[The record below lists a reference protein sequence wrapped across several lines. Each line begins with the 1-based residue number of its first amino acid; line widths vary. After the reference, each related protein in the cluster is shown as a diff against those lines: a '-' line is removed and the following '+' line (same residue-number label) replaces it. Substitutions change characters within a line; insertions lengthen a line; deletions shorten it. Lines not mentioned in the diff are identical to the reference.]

1 MNANRHISG
10 YTLIEVLIA
19 MMILALSLTVIFRI
33 FSGGL
38 RNIGVAAD
46 YSRAVTVAESVLAA
60 TGVTEVL
67 QPGETSGRLFEKYS
81 WVRTVSPYRP
91 DDEPIAGDPPVNAFH
106 VLVSVEWP
114 AKNETRSIDLSTLQ
128 LVRTHALAGR

>member
-19 MMILALSLTVIFRI
+19 MMILALALTVIFRI

-60 TGVTEVL
+60 TSVTEIL

-91 DDEPIAGDPPVNAFH
+91 ESEPTAANPSVEAFH
-106 VLVSVEWP
+106 VLVTVEWRGRN
-114 AKNETRSIDLSTLQ
+114 KTRSIDLSTLQ
-128 LVRTHALAGR
+128 LVPTHALAGR

>member
-1 MNANRHISG
+1 MNANRHTSG

-38 RNIGVAAD
+38 RNIGIAAD

-60 TGVTEVL
+60 TGVTEIL

-81 WVRTVSPYRP
+81 WVRTVSPYQL
-91 DDEPIAGDPPVNAFH
+91 DDGPTVANQSVKAFQ
-106 VLVSVEWP
+106 VLVTVEWS
-114 AKNETRSIDLSTLQ
+114 AKNNTRSIYLSTLQ
-128 LVRTHALAGR
+128 LLPTHALAGR